1 MNPISHDPT
10 TIVALLT
17 LIFVVIT
24 LVAPAQAKTL
34 MPACAPATVCDAA
47 Q

>member
-17 LIFVVIT
+17 LIFVVIS
-24 LVAPAQAKTL
+24 LVAPSQAKSPAL
-34 MPACAPATVCDAA
+34 ACATAVCTVD

>member
-17 LIFVVIT
+17 IIFVVIS
-24 LVAPAQAKTL
+24 LVAPSQAKTPAL
-34 MPACAPATVCDAA
+34 ACAATVCTVA